1 MNFRTILAIFGLT
14 LVALPVSAQPQ
25 HNPDMHQQH
34 MQGMAG
40 MSGLSGM
47 ATPAMSAMKC
57 GKMMGGSGIMAG
69 QHVEGNIAF
78 LKIELGVTVV
88 QEAEW
93 RSFAEALRTAGKQG
107 AEMRKRMEEMCPM
120 HQDPKA
126 PAPTIVEKMA
136 DREKRMSERLASVKA
151 INAALAPL
159 YAKFS
164 AEQKKL
170 AEELLPAQLGR
181 GGMMSSQ
188 MGGMMGGQGCGM
200 KH

>member
-1 MNFRTILAIFGLT
+1 MIFRTSLVALGLA
-14 LVALPVSAQPQ
+14 LVALPVFAQSQ

-34 MQGMAG
+34 MQSMAG
-40 MSGLSGM
+40 MSGMGGM
-47 ATPAMSAMKC
+47 AMSSMGGMKC
-57 GKMMGGSGIMAG
+57 GKMMGGSGIMSG

-78 LKIELGVTVV
+78 LKVELGVTVV
-88 QEAEW
+88 QESEW
-93 RSFAEALRTAGKQG
+93 RNFAEALRAAGKQG
-107 AEMRKRMEEMCPM
+107 AEMRKKMEEMCPM

-126 PAPTIVEKMA
+126 PAPTIVDKMA

-151 INAALAPL
+151 VNAALAPL

-164 AEQKKL
+164 PEQKKL

-181 GGMMSSQ
+181 GGQ
-188 MGGMMGGQGCGM
+188 MGGASGGQNCGM